1 MKKNK
6 KRVAFFAFLV
16 TNVLSLHALDFVFKI
31 EPTVM
36 FPNVVQTNMKIA
48 PGVSVQADL
57 DLLNLLTVGVEGGYL
72 FEQPKATD
80 EGINTVF
87 GGLNLGVYYY
97 PISRLYLG
105 AGGGFGIHSIMTQVQ
120 KFDTE
125 ESTVKKTLNGL
136 YYRGFGEVGFRLNPS
151 MCINLAGGWASYAAG
166 SALGQGFITGPYA
179 ALSLRMNGHVG
190 ANAKSSALDVR
201 INQDFDIF
209 PVYSTVYG
217 YEPFGTI
224 YVKNDEGAELRDVH
238 VSFRAGKYT
247 NSSKLCGTAD
257 KINRHKTAEFPLIA
271 DFSDEILG
279 FTEDGKISG
288 EIIVEYEFLG
298 KRMSVT
304 EPIIISVCNRNAFVW
319 GDSSALAAFI
329 SPDSQEIAT
338 FSKEV
343 AGITRNNI
351 YTGMN
356 ANLQY
361 AIGIMEG
368 LRLVGMG
375 YSEDNVTPYA
385 TYHNDSEMDSIQY
398 PLQTLQ
404 CLSGDYDDLGI
415 LVCSCLQTINVP
427 TGYIPYDDDFIV
439 LVKLNMSS
447 NQALNNF
454 ASTDGL
460 VIDYDED
467 EVYLALSMKNIDK
480 GFTASYKAGSETVV
494 KIFSDEDAYYE
505 FIDTTNAWTNYKPVA
520 FSTNSSVT
528 TPKQDALVKNIRSAI
543 QDYISSDIEEVI
555 KRARDSGDSNKLGVA
570 LVRAGRYSEA
580 KKEFQKSADKG
591 SIAAMNNVANILMIE
606 KNYSAAAAQY
616 KKILDKDPSNTVAQK
631 GLESANAKIE

>member
-1 MKKNK
+1 MNKNM
-6 KRVAFFAFLV
+6 KRVAVFAFLV
-16 TNVLSLHALDFVFKI
+16 SNVLSLYALDFVFKI

-36 FPNVVQTNMKIA
+36 FPNVTQPNMQIA
-48 PGVSVQADL
+48 PGVNVQADF
-57 DLLNLLTVGVEGGYL
+57 DFLNLLTAGVEGGYL
-72 FEQPKATD
+72 YEQPKATD
-80 EGINTVF
+80 EGINTIF

-97 PISRLYLG
+97 PISRLYVG
-105 AGGGFGIHSIMTQVQ
+105 AGGSFGIHSIVTQVQ
-120 KFDTE
+120 KLDSE
-125 ESTVKKTLNGL
+125 EGTVKKELNGL
-136 YYRGFGEVGFRLNPS
+136 YYRGYGEVGFRINPS
-151 MCINLAGGWASYAAG
+151 LCLNLVGGWASYSAG
-166 SALGQGFITGPYA
+166 TALGQGFITGPFA

-190 ANAKSSALDVR
+190 ANAKSSAINVK
-201 INQDFDIF
+201 INQDFDVF

-247 NSSKLCGTAD
+247 NAAKLCGSVNR
-257 KINRHKTAEFPLIA
+257 INRHASAEFPLIA

-279 FTEDGKISG
+279 FTENGKISG
-288 EIIVEYEFLG
+288 EIVIEYEFLG
-298 KRMSVT
+298 KKMSVT
-304 EPIIISVCNRNAFVW
+304 EPVIVSVCNRNAFIW

-338 FSKEV
+338 FAKEV

-368 LRLVGMG
+368 LRLVGIG
-375 YSEDNVTPYA
+375 YSEDNQTPYA
-385 TYHNDSEMDSIQY
+385 AYHFDTEMDSIQY

-439 LVKLNMSS
+439 LVKLNMGA
-447 NQALNNF
+447 NQALSNF

-460 VIDYDED
+460 VIDYDAD
-467 EVYLALSMKNIDK
+467 EVYLALSMKAIDK
-480 GFTASYKAGSETVV
+480 GFTASYKAGADVV
-494 KIFSDEDAYYE
+494 EKIFSNEDAYYD
-505 FIDTTNAWTNYKPVA
+505 FVDTTDAWSSYKPVA

-528 TPKQDALVKNIRSAI
+528 TPKQDALVKNIKSAI
-543 QDYISSDIEEVI
+543 QDYIASDIEAVI
-555 KRARDSGDSNKLGVA
+555 KRARDAGDSNKLGVA

-580 KKEFQKSADKG
+580 KREFQKSADKG

-606 KNYSAAAAQY
+606 KNYTAAAAQY
-616 KKILDKDPSNTVAQK
+616 KAILQKDPSNKTAQK
-631 GLESANAKIE
+631 GLENANAKIE

>member
-1 MKKNK
+1 MKRAAVIALLFSNM
-6 KRVAFFAFLV
+6 
-16 TNVLSLHALDFVFKI
+16 LSLSALDFVFKI
-31 EPTVM
+31 EPTVL
-36 FPNVVQTNMKIA
+36 FPNVTQPNMQIA
-48 PGVSVQADL
+48 PGVTVQADL
-57 DLLNLLTVGVEGGYL
+57 DFINLLTAGVEGGYL
-72 FEQPKATD
+72 YEEPKST
-80 EGINTVF
+80 EGINAVF

-105 AGGGFGIHSIMTQVQ
+105 AGGGFGIHSIMTQVP
-120 KFDTE
+120 KLDSE

-136 YYRGFGEVGFRLNPS
+136 YYRGFGEVGFRINPS
-151 MCINLAGGWASYAAG
+151 MCINLAGGWASYSAG
-166 SALGQGFITGPYA
+166 TALGQGFITGPFA
-179 ALSLRMNGHVG
+179 ALSLRLNGHVG
-190 ANAKSSALDVR
+190 ANSKSSAIDVR

-247 NSSKLCGTAD
+247 NSAKLCGTVA
-257 KINRHKTAEFPLIA
+257 KINRHTTVEFPLIA

-279 FTEDGKISG
+279 FTENGKISG
-288 EIIVEYEFLG
+288 EIIIEYEFLG
-298 KRMSVT
+298 KKMSVT
-304 EPIIISVCNRNAFVW
+304 EPVIVSVCNRNAFIW
-319 GDSSALAAFI
+319 GDSAALAAFI

-338 FSKEV
+338 FAKEV
-343 AGITRNNI
+343 AGVTRNNL

-368 LRLVGMG
+368 LRLIGVG

-385 TYHNDSEMDSIQY
+385 TYHFDTEMDSIQY

-415 LVCSCLQTINVP
+415 LVCSCLQTVNVP

-439 LVKLNMSS
+439 LVKLNMGA

-460 VIDYDED
+460 VIDYDAD
-467 EVYLALSMKNIDK
+467 QVYLALSMKAIDK
-480 GFTASYKAGSETVV
+480 GFTASYKAGADAVE
-494 KIFSDEDAYYE
+494 KIFSNEDAYYD
-505 FIDTTNAWTNYKPVA
+505 FIDTTDAWASYKPVA

-528 TPKQDALVKNIRSAI
+528 TPKQDALVKNIKAAT
-543 QDYISSDIEEVI
+543 QDYISSDIEAVI
-555 KRARDSGDSNKLGVA
+555 KRARDAGDSNKLGVA
-570 LVRAGRYSEA
+570 LVRAGRYTEA
-580 KKEFQKSADKG
+580 KREFQKAADKG
-591 SIAAMNNVANILMIE
+591 SISAMNNVANILMIE
-606 KNYSAAAAQY
+606 KNYTAAAAQY
-616 KKILDKDPSNTVAQK
+616 KAILQKDPSNAVAKK
-631 GLESANAKIE
+631 GLENANAKIE

>member
-1 MKKNK
+1 MK
-6 KRVAFFAFLV
+6 RAAIIALLV
-16 TNVLSLHALDFVFKI
+16 SNMLSLSALDFVFKI

-36 FPNVVQTNMKIA
+36 FPGVTQPNMQVA
-48 PGVSVQADL
+48 PGVTVQADL
-57 DLLNLLTVGVEGGYL
+57 DFLNLLTAGVEGGYL

-80 EGINTVF
+80 DGINTIF

-105 AGGGFGIHSIMTQVQ
+105 AGAGFGIHSIMTQVQ
-120 KFDTE
+120 KLDSEEATE
-125 ESTVKKTLNGL
+125 KKTLNGL
-136 YYRGFGEVGFRLNPS
+136 YYRGFGEVGFRINPS
-151 MCINLAGGWASYAAG
+151 LCINLAGGWSSYAAG
-166 SALGQGFITGPYA
+166 TALGQGFISGPFA

-190 ANAKSSALDVR
+190 TNGKSSAINVR
-201 INQDFDIF
+201 INQDFDVF

-247 NSSKLCGTAD
+247 NSAKLCGTVS
-257 KINRHKTAEFPLIA
+257 KINRHTTVEFPLIA

-288 EIIVEYEFLG
+288 EIVIEYEFLG
-298 KRMSVT
+298 KKMSVT
-304 EPIIISVCNRNAFVW
+304 EPVIVSVCNRNAFVW

-338 FSKEV
+338 FAKEV

-361 AIGIMEG
+361 AIGIIEG
-368 LRLVGMG
+368 LRLIGMG
-375 YSEDNVTPYA
+375 YSEDNTTPYA
-385 TYHNDSEMDSIQY
+385 TYHLDTEMDSIQY

-439 LVKLNMSS
+439 LVKLNMGA

-460 VIDYDED
+460 VIDYDAD
-467 EVYLALSMKNIDK
+467 EVYLALSMKALDK
-480 GFTASYKAGSETVV
+480 GFTASYKAGADVV
-494 KIFSDEDAYYE
+494 EKIFSNEDAYYD
-505 FIDTTNAWTNYKPVA
+505 FIDTTDAWTSYKPVA

-528 TPKQDALVKNIRSAI
+528 TPKQDALVKNIKSAI
-543 QDYISSDIEEVI
+543 QDYIASDIEAVI
-555 KRARDSGDSNKLGVA
+555 KRARDAGDSNKLGVA

-580 KKEFQKSADKG
+580 KKEFQKAADKG
-591 SIAAMNNVANILMIE
+591 SISAMNNVANILMIE
-606 KNYSAAAAQY
+606 KNYTAAAAQY
-616 KKILDKDPSNTVAQK
+616 KAILQKDPSNKTATK
-631 GLESANAKIE
+631 GLENANAKIE

>member
-1 MKKNK
+1 MK
-6 KRVAFFAFLV
+6 RAAIIALLV
-16 TNVLSLHALDFVFKI
+16 SNMLSLSALDFVFKI

-36 FPNVVQTNMKIA
+36 FPSVTQPNMQVA
-48 PGVSVQADL
+48 PGVTVQADL
-57 DLLNLLTVGVEGGYL
+57 DFINLLTAGVEGGYL

-80 EGINTVF
+80 DGINTIF

-105 AGGGFGIHSIMTQVQ
+105 AGAGFGIHSIMTQVQ
-120 KFDTE
+120 KLDSEEATE
-125 ESTVKKTLNGL
+125 KKTLNGL
-136 YYRGFGEVGFRLNPS
+136 YYRGFGEVGFRINPS
-151 MCINLAGGWASYAAG
+151 LCINLAGGWSSYAAG
-166 SALGQGFITGPYA
+166 TALGQGFISGPFA

-190 ANAKSSALDVR
+190 TNGKSSAIDVR
-201 INQDFDIF
+201 INQDFDVF

-247 NSSKLCGTAD
+247 NSAKLCGTVS
-257 KINRHKTAEFPLIA
+257 KINRHTTVEFPLIA

-288 EIIVEYEFLG
+288 EIVIEYEFLG
-298 KRMSVT
+298 KKMSVT
-304 EPIIISVCNRNAFVW
+304 EPVIVSVCNRNAFVW

-338 FSKEV
+338 FAKEV

-361 AIGIMEG
+361 AIGIIEG
-368 LRLVGMG
+368 LRLIGMG
-375 YSEDNVTPYA
+375 YSEDNTTPYA
-385 TYHNDSEMDSIQY
+385 TYHLDTEMDSIQY

-439 LVKLNMSS
+439 LVKLNMGA

-460 VIDYDED
+460 VIDYDAD
-467 EVYLALSMKNIDK
+467 EVYLALSMKALDK
-480 GFTASYKAGSETVV
+480 GFTASYKAGADVV
-494 KIFSDEDAYYE
+494 EKIFSNEDAYYD
-505 FIDTTNAWTNYKPVA
+505 FIDTTDAWTSYKPVA

-528 TPKQDALVKNIRSAI
+528 TPKQDALVKNIKSAI
-543 QDYISSDIEEVI
+543 QDYIASDIEAVI
-555 KRARDSGDSNKLGVA
+555 KRAREAGDSNKLGVA

-580 KKEFQKSADKG
+580 KREFQKAADKG
-591 SIAAMNNVANILMIE
+591 SISAMNNVANILMIE
-606 KNYSAAAAQY
+606 KNYTAAAAQY
-616 KKILDKDPSNTVAQK
+616 KAILQKDPSNKTAQK
-631 GLESANAKIE
+631 GLENANAKIE

>member
-1 MKKNK
+1 MNKK
-6 KRVAFFAFLV
+6 KRVAITAILMSFNLMS
-16 TNVLSLHALDFVFKI
+16 LSALDFVFKL
-31 EPTVM
+31 EPTVLI
-36 FPNVVQTNMKIA
+36 PNVVNQNMNVA
-48 PGVSVQADL
+48 PGITLQSDF
-57 DLLNLLTVGVEGGYL
+57 DFFNILNVGLEAGYA

-80 EGINTVF
+80 GINVLF
-87 GGLNLGVYYY
+87 GGLNLGLYYY

-105 AGGGFGIHSIMTQVQ
+105 AGAGFGVNNISAQIQSAGSE
-120 KFDTE
+120 DT
-125 ESTVKKTLNGL
+125 SKKSFSGL

-151 MCINLAGGWASYAAG
+151 LCINLAGGWASYSAG
-166 SALGQGFITGPYA
+166 TALGQAFISGPFA
-179 ALSLRMNGHVG
+179 AISLRMNGHLG
-190 ANAKSSALDVR
+190 SNAKSSAIDVR
-201 INQDFDIF
+201 IEQEADVF
-209 PVYSTVYG
+209 PVYSSVYG
-217 YEPFGTI
+217 YEPFGTVYI
-224 YVKNDEGAELRDVH
+224 KNDEGAELRNVH

-247 NSSKLCGTAD
+247 NAAKLCASVD
-257 KINRHKTAEFPLIA
+257 KINRHARVECPLLA

-298 KRMSVT
+298 KKMSIASPV
-304 EPIIISVCNRNAFVW
+304 IVSVCNRNAFIW

-338 FSKEV
+338 FAKEV

-361 AIGIMEG
+361 AIGIIEG
-368 LRLVGMG
+368 LRLIGMD

-385 TYHNDSEMDSIQY
+385 TFHYDTELDSIQY

-439 LVKLNMSS
+439 LVKLNMGAK
-447 NQALNNF
+447 QALNNF
-454 ASTDGL
+454 ASTEGL
-460 VIDYDED
+460 VIDYDAD
-467 EVYLALSMKNIDK
+467 EVYLALSMKNLAK
-480 GFTASYKAGSETVV
+480 GFTASYKAGADTVV
-494 KIFSDEDAYYE
+494 KCFSSEEVYYD
-505 FIDTTNAWTNYKPVA
+505 FIDTTDAWTSYKPVA

-528 TPKQDALVKNIRSAI
+528 TPKQDALAKNIREAI
-543 QDYISSDIEEVI
+543 QAYIASDIETVI
-555 KRARDSGDSNKLGVA
+555 KRARDAGDSNKLGVA

-580 KKEFQKSADKG
+580 KREFQKAADRG

-616 KKILDKDPSNTVAQK
+616 KRILDKDPSNTVAQK
-631 GLESANAKIE
+631 GLENANAKIE